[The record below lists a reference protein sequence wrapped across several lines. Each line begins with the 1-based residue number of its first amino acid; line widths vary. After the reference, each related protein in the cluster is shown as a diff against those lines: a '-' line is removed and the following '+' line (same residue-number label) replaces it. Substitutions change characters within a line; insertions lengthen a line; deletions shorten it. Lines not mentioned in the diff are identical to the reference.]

1 MGNPTN
7 ASYSAAGI
15 LLSDAR
21 LKRDITRIGQLDDD
35 LSLYSFRYLWSDPVY
50 VGVMAQEVALVM
62 PSAVVKGDD
71 GYLRVDYASWACRC
85 ARSKS
90 GRRSLTAFSFSCSA
104 QARCGAQP

>member
-1 MGNPTN
+1 LGNPTN

-35 LSLYSFRYLWSDPVY
+35 LSLYSFRYLWSDTVY

-71 GYLRVDYASWACRC
+71 GYLRVDYGKLGLPMRTVEEWQA
-85 ARSKS
+85 
-90 GRRSLTAFSFSCSA
+90 LTYGI
-104 QARCGAQP
+104 QL